1 MLLNIPQHT
10 ALLSTAKNMPIVLGC
25 LSLGTCPVIRARFLI
40 LSPVYAL
47 CHWNNSMIWNKL
59 LDTRWP
65 REMSFSEMVTYGI
78 ARDKILL
85 WMDRALA
92 ESPGQPS
99 EERVKG
105 LYVQTTLG
113 DCPLIYYLLDQCWI
127 HLHPSHRTDL
137 PTHLPQSQ
145 LMTVPIVNQRGMPL
159 CWFPR

>member
-92 ESPGQPS
+92 ESPGLS
-99 EERVKG
+99 
-105 LYVQTTLG
+105 
-113 DCPLIYYLLDQCWI
+113 LLNDSDSTATFDSASR
-127 HLHPSHRTDL
+127 HFSALNLHPVRSSLGITTVFSEVTCNMKPETKICSPLMNHFGT
-137 PTHLPQSQ
+137 TH
-145 LMTVPIVNQRGMPL
+145 
-159 CWFPR
+159 